1 MNYNYIMSNL
11 NITFIF
17 LLNYNLFTDSNGKV
31 KLEKSRLL
39 ELEIIGERLVIEA
52 DGGWGN
58 TIQGWFSSI
67 FLKDFPDLSTF

>member
-52 DGGWGN
+52 DGG
-58 TIQGWFSSI
+58 
-67 FLKDFPDLSTF
+67 